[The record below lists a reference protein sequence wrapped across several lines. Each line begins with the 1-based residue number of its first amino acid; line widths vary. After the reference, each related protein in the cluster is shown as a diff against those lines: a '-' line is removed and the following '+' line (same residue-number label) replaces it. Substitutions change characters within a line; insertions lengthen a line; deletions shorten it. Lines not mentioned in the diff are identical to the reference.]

1 MIIDD
6 NSTLRRSMELALQE
20 EGYEVS
26 TAASGR
32 EGLNMVKNGFAELVF
47 LDLKLPDGSGID
59 VLHEI
64 KEFNDDIVVVVI
76 TAYGR
81 VESAVQAMKLGAYDY
96 ITKPF
101 EIEEIKF
108 VIKKSLEN
116 LNLKNQIRRDINRFD
131 SLIGKSA
138 KMKTVYDIIEKVVRS
153 EATTVLIEG
162 ETGTGK
168 GLVARTLHNNSHR
181 KEMPFVDINCSS
193 IPEPLIE
200 SELFGYERGAFT
212 DAVRLKKGL
221 IEQADG
227 GTLFLDEVGDLR
239 PSIQV
244 KLLKI
249 IDEKIFRRV
258 GGIKDIKVNVRIVTA
273 TNKNLKELVEEGQ
286 FREDLYYRLKVVPVY
301 TPALRERKEDIPL
314 LADYFLQKFTDEF
327 KKKPKSISPK
337 SMNLLID
344 YRWPGNV
351 RELKNTLERICLL
364 EDSATI
370 TPDQLFLSTEEP
382 QPSEIPKQHD
392 LSGMSLAE
400 LERYWIQRTLEQV
413 DYNKSRAATILG
425 VSRQTLRKK
434 LNLT

>member
-1 MIIDD
+1 
-6 NSTLRRSMELALQE
+6 
-20 EGYEVS
+20 
-26 TAASGR
+26 
-32 EGLNMVKNGFAELVF
+32 
-47 LDLKLPDGSGID
+47 
-59 VLHEI
+59 
-64 KEFNDDIVVVVI
+64 
-76 TAYGR
+76 
-81 VESAVQAMKLGAYDY
+81 
-96 ITKPF
+96 
-101 EIEEIKF
+101 
-108 VIKKSLEN
+108 
-116 LNLKNQIRRDINRFD
+116 
-131 SLIGKSA
+131 
-138 KMKTVYDIIEKVVRS
+138 
-153 EATTVLIEG
+153 
-162 ETGTGK
+162 
-168 GLVARTLHNNSHR
+168 
-181 KEMPFVDINCSS
+181 
-193 IPEPLIE
+193 
-200 SELFGYERGAFT
+200 
-212 DAVRLKKGL
+212 
-221 IEQADG
+221 
-227 GTLFLDEVGDLR
+227 
-239 PSIQV
+239 
-244 KLLKI
+244 
-249 IDEKIFRRV
+249 
-258 GGIKDIKVNVRIVTA
+258 VNVRIVTA